1 MILYIENHKDTTRKL
16 LELINKF
23 DKVAGY
29 KINVQKSVTFYI
41 LMIKYS
47 KNEISE
53 RDSMVFP
60 SWRSRNESD

>member
-16 LELINKF
+16 LELINQF

-47 KNEISE
+47 KNEIAE